1 MMSVTFYAENRHS
14 VLSFFTAFTC
24 MSIYSKYGAKRV
36 VNAAFHLTRLGGS
49 TLSPKVLEAMEEAN
63 KSYVYMWDLIEKGS
77 KHIAEAINAP
87 AAWITS
93 GAFNALVLAAAAC
106 MAGKD
111 PEAMRRLPN
120 TEGMKNEIIIQRNAR
135 LLVYDRSMEVAG
147 GKFVFVGDEK
157 WGCPPEQLEAAITEK
172 TAAIHYAYPSWG
184 NPYICPLEKV
194 IEIGKRHGVPVIVD
208 AAGMTYPKDVQAKF
222 MEMGADL
229 VAVGGKYVG
238 GPNSTGYIY
247 GREDLIEAISL
258 HSFIGAE
265 AGPKEQSGFY
275 RSIGRGYKLDRQEII
290 GLLVAFDEWME
301 MDHDKERFQPAWAK
315 VKYIEENIKDL
326 PGLKNASMEY
336 YPKSGEGTGYH
347 TIGLRV
353 ILNDLGIAETNA
365 LMRKMR
371 EGDPEIWMR
380 NWGDSND
387 FIINALNLQPGDEEV
402 IVERFKT
409 LFG

>member
-1 MMSVTFYAENRHS
+1 
-14 VLSFFTAFTC
+14 
-24 MSIYSKYGAKRV
+24 MSIYSRYGVKRV

-49 TLSPKVLEAMEEAN
+49 TISPKVLKAIEEAN
-63 KSYVYMWDLIEKGS
+63 ESYAYMWDLIKKGGE
-77 KHIAEAINAP
+77 HIAERINAP

-106 MAGKD
+106 IAGKD

-147 GKFVFVGDEK
+147 GKFVFVGDER
-157 WGCPPEQLEAAITEK
+157 WGCPPEQLEAAITDK
-172 TAAIHYAYPSWG
+172 TAAIHYAYPAWG

-194 IEIGKRHGVPVIVD
+194 LEIGKRNGVPVIVD
-208 AAGMTYPKDVQAKF
+208 AAGVTYPKDVQSRF
-222 MEMGADL
+222 MEMGCDL

-247 GREDLIEAISL
+247 GRKDLIEAIGL

-275 RSIGRGYKLDRQEII
+275 RSLGRGYKLDRQEVI

-301 MDHDKERFQPAWAK
+301 MDHEKERFKPAWER
-315 VKYIEENIKDL
+315 VHYIEENIKNL
-326 PGLKNASMEY
+326 PGLGNARMEY
-336 YPKSGEGTGYH
+336 YPKSAEGTGYH
-347 TIGLRV
+347 TIGLH
-353 ILNDLGIAETNA
+353 ITLIDKSIEETNE
-365 LMRKMR
+365 LVKQMR
-371 EGDPEIWMR
+371 EKDPEVWVR
-380 NWGDSND
+380 NWGTSND
-387 FIINALNLQPGDEEV
+387 FIINTLNLLEGDSEI
-402 IVERFKT
+402 IVERFKEI
-409 LFG
+409 FG

>member
-1 MMSVTFYAENRHS
+1 
-14 VLSFFTAFTC
+14 
-24 MSIYSKYGAKRV
+24 MSIYSRYGVKRV

-49 TLSPKVLEAMEEAN
+49 TLSPNVLKAMEEAN
-63 KSYVYMWDLIEKGS
+63 ESYAYMWDLIKKGGE
-77 KHIAEAINAP
+77 HIAERINAP

-106 MAGKD
+106 IAGKD

-147 GKFVFVGDEK
+147 GKFVFVGDER
-157 WGCPPEQLEAAITEK
+157 WGCPPEQLEAAITDK
-172 TAAIHYAYPSWG
+172 TAAIHYAYPAWG

-194 IEIGKRHGVPVIVD
+194 LEIGKRNSVPVIVD
-208 AAGMTYPKDVQAKF
+208 AAGVTYPKDVQSRF
-222 MEMGADL
+222 MEMGCDL

-247 GREDLIEAISL
+247 GRKDLIEAIGL

-275 RSIGRGYKLDRQEII
+275 RSLGRGYKLDRQEII

-301 MDHDKERFQPAWAK
+301 MDHEKERFKLAWER
-315 VKYIEENIKDL
+315 VHYIEENIKNL
-326 PGLKNASMEY
+326 PGLENARMEY

-347 TIGLRV
+347 TIGLH
-353 ILNDLGIAETNA
+353 ITLINKSIEETNE
-365 LMRKMR
+365 LVKQMR
-371 EGDPEIWMR
+371 EKDPEVWVR
-380 NWGDSND
+380 NWGTSND
-387 FIINALNLQPGDEEV
+387 FIINTLNLQEGDSEI
-402 IVERFKT
+402 IVERFKEI
-409 LFG
+409 FG

>member
-1 MMSVTFYAENRHS
+1 
-14 VLSFFTAFTC
+14 

-157 WGCPPEQLEAAITEK
+157 WGCPQSNL
-172 TAAIHYAYPSWG
+172 
-184 NPYICPLEKV
+184 
-194 IEIGKRHGVPVIVD
+194 KR
-208 AAGMTYPKDVQAKF
+208 
-222 MEMGADL
+222 L
-229 VAVGGKYVG
+229 L
-238 GPNSTGYIY
+238 
-247 GREDLIEAISL
+247 RRRRR
-258 HSFIGAE
+258 
-265 AGPKEQSGFY
+265 
-275 RSIGRGYKLDRQEII
+275 RSITRI
-290 GLLVAFDEWME
+290 LLGVTRTFVHWRRLLRSVNVMV
-301 MDHDKERFQPAWAK
+301 FQ
-315 VKYIEENIKDL
+315 
-326 PGLKNASMEY
+326 
-336 YPKSGEGTGYH
+336 
-347 TIGLRV
+347 
-353 ILNDLGIAETNA
+353 
-365 LMRKMR
+365 
-371 EGDPEIWMR
+371 
-380 NWGDSND
+380 
-387 FIINALNLQPGDEEV
+387 
-402 IVERFKT
+402 
-409 LFG
+409 

>member
-1 MMSVTFYAENRHS
+1 
-14 VLSFFTAFTC
+14 
-24 MSIYSKYGAKRV
+24 MSIYSRYGVKRV

-49 TLSPKVLEAMEEAN
+49 TLSPNVLKAMEEAN
-63 KSYVYMWDLIEKGS
+63 ESYAYMWDLIKKGGE
-77 KHIAEAINAP
+77 HIAERINAP

-106 MAGKD
+106 IAGKD
-111 PEAMRRLPN
+111 PEAMRRLPK

-147 GKFVFVGDEK
+147 GKFVFVGDER
-157 WGCPPEQLEAAITEK
+157 WGCPPEQLEAAITDK
-172 TAAIHYAYPSWG
+172 TAAIHYAYPAWG

-194 IEIGKRHGVPVIVD
+194 LEIGKRNGVPVIVD
-208 AAGMTYPKDVQAKF
+208 AAGVTYPKDVQSRF
-222 MEMGADL
+222 MEMGCDL

-247 GREDLIEAISL
+247 GRKDLIEAIGL

-275 RSIGRGYKLDRQEII
+275 RSLGRGYKLDRQEII

-301 MDHDKERFQPAWAK
+301 MDHEKERFKPAWER
-315 VKYIEENIKDL
+315 VHYIEENIKNL
-326 PGLKNASMEY
+326 PGLENARMEY

-347 TIGLRV
+347 TIGLH
-353 ILNDLGIAETNA
+353 ITLINKSIEETNE
-365 LMRKMR
+365 LVKQMR
-371 EGDPEIWMR
+371 EKDPEVWVR
-380 NWGDSND
+380 NWGTSND
-387 FIINALNLQPGDEEV
+387 FIINTLNLQEGDSEI
-402 IVERFKT
+402 IVERFKEI
-409 LFG
+409 FG

>member
-1 MMSVTFYAENRHS
+1 
-14 VLSFFTAFTC
+14 
-24 MSIYSKYGAKRV
+24 MSIYSRYGVKRV

-49 TLSPKVLEAMEEAN
+49 TLSPNVLKAMEEAN
-63 KSYVYMWDLIEKGS
+63 ESYSYMWDLIKKGGE
-77 KHIAEAINAP
+77 HIAEKINAP

-106 MAGKD
+106 IAGKD

-147 GKFVFVGDEK
+147 GKFVFVGDER
-157 WGCPPEQLEAAITEK
+157 WGCPPEQLEAAITDK
-172 TAAIHYAYPSWG
+172 TAAIHYAYPAWG

-194 IEIGKRHGVPVIVD
+194 LEIGKRNGVPVIVD
-208 AAGMTYPKDVQAKF
+208 AAGVTYPKDVQSRF
-222 MEMGADL
+222 MEMGCDL

-247 GREDLIEAISL
+247 GRKDLIEAIGL

-275 RSIGRGYKLDRQEII
+275 RSLGRGYKLDRQEVI

-301 MDHDKERFQPAWAK
+301 MDHKKERFKPAWER
-315 VKYIEENIKDL
+315 VHYIEENIKNL
-326 PGLKNASMEY
+326 SGLENARMEY

-347 TIGLRV
+347 TIGLH
-353 ILNDLGIAETNA
+353 ITLIDKSIEKTNE
-365 LMRKMR
+365 LVKQMR
-371 EGDPEIWMR
+371 EKDPEVWVR
-380 NWGDSND
+380 NWGTSND
-387 FIINALNLQPGDEEV
+387 FIINTLNLQEGDSEI
-402 IVERFKT
+402 IVERFKEI
-409 LFG
+409 FG

>member
-1 MMSVTFYAENRHS
+1 
-14 VLSFFTAFTC
+14 
-24 MSIYSKYGAKRV
+24 MSIYSRYGVKRV

-49 TLSPKVLEAMEEAN
+49 TLSPNVLKAMEEAN
-63 KSYVYMWDLIEKGS
+63 ESYAYMWDLIKKGGE
-77 KHIAEAINAP
+77 HIAEKINAP

-106 MAGKD
+106 IAGKD

-147 GKFVFVGDEK
+147 GKFVFVGDER
-157 WGCPPEQLEAAITEK
+157 WGCPPEQLEAAITDK
-172 TAAIHYAYPSWG
+172 TAAIHYAYPAWG

-194 IEIGKRHGVPVIVD
+194 LEIGKRNGVPVIVD
-208 AAGMTYPKDVQAKF
+208 AAGVTYPKDVQSRF
-222 MEMGADL
+222 MEMGCDL

-247 GREDLIEAISL
+247 GRKDLIEAIGL

-275 RSIGRGYKLDRQEII
+275 RSLGRGYKLDRQEVI
-290 GLLVAFDEWME
+290 GLLVAFDEWMK
-301 MDHDKERFQPAWAK
+301 MDHEKKRFKPAWER
-315 VKYIEENIKDL
+315 VHYIEENIKNL
-326 PGLKNASMEY
+326 PSLENARMEY

-347 TIGLRV
+347 TIGLHITLV
-353 ILNDLGIAETNA
+353 DKSIEETNE
-365 LMRKMR
+365 LVKQMR
-371 EGDPEIWMR
+371 EKDPEVWVR
-380 NWGDSND
+380 NWGTSND
-387 FIINALNLQPGDEEV
+387 FIINTLNLQEGDSEI
-402 IVERFKT
+402 IVERFKEI
-409 LFG
+409 FG